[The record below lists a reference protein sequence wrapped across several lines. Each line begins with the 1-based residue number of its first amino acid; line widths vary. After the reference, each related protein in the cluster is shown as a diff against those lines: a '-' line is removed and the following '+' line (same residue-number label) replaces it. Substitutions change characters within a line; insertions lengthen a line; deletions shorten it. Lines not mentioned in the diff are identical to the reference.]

1 MIHLEALYVATP
13 ALTAQAPILAI
24 AVPLIGACAAALAP
38 SGRMGW
44 IISVVAA
51 MVSAWMALAVAGE
64 VMREGVILYQLG
76 GFAPPAGIA
85 LRVDAVGALIALLIG
100 AVGTLA
106 AVFSGHSLVAEVRPE
121 KHTLFQAGFLLAQAG
136 MVGLVYTGDAFNAFV
151 FLEVSSIGTYALVAA
166 GERRDRRALPAA
178 FNYLI
183 MGTIGATFYVIGVG
197 FLYGATGTLNMVDMA
212 ARLGTLDQNAAV
224 QAGFAFIMAGLGIK
238 AAMFPLHGWLPGAYA
253 HGPSLISLFLAAT
266 ATKAA
271 IYLMARFL
279 FEVFPHGAAFGD
291 MFLQWVL
298 APLGAAAV
306 IVCSLQA
313 VFARELRRMIAFSSV
328 AQVGFIFLAFSLA
341 NVSGLSAALF
351 YMTAHG
357 LMKAAMFMALGG
369 FAISIGARRVED
381 FAGVAREAPW
391 TAVAFGIGAASL
403 VGMPLTMGF
412 LAKWQVMEAALASG
426 RIWIV
431 AVMATGSLLT
441 LVYVGR
447 MIEVMF
453 FREPAPGA
461 PRATESPVGV
471 LAPLLILAG
480 LSLWFGVDASLPQQ
494 LAQAGAVSL
503 FEARP

>member
-100 AVGTLA
+100 AVGALA

-253 HGPSLISLFLAAT
+253 HGP
-266 ATKAA
+266 
-271 IYLMARFL
+271 
-279 FEVFPHGAAFGD
+279 
-291 MFLQWVL
+291 
-298 APLGAAAV
+298 
-306 IVCSLQA
+306 
-313 VFARELRRMIAFSSV
+313 
-328 AQVGFIFLAFSLA
+328 
-341 NVSGLSAALF
+341 
-351 YMTAHG
+351 
-357 LMKAAMFMALGG
+357 
-369 FAISIGARRVED
+369 
-381 FAGVAREAPW
+381 AG
-391 TAVAFGIGAASL
+391 
-403 VGMPLTMGF
+403 
-412 LAKWQVMEAALASG
+412 
-426 RIWIV
+426 
-431 AVMATGSLLT
+431 
-441 LVYVGR
+441 
-447 MIEVMF
+447 
-453 FREPAPGA
+453 
-461 PRATESPVGV
+461 PRAR
-471 LAPLLILAG
+471 
-480 LSLWFGVDASLPQQ
+480 W
-494 LAQAGAVSL
+494 
-503 FEARP
+503 